1 MKKSLLFLAAA
12 LTFGFAAN
20 AQTVFSEDFE
30 SVTVAS
36 QAGLETGL
44 GELPAGWTLYEDNLT
59 NFSSSQGSFT
69 VFGKSWKVYDMDGW
83 GKLAFSITYT
93 MEGTACDRW
102 LITPAIT
109 IPDEGD
115 YKLMFNQLASQY
127 NEHMSVMVSTTNTE
141 KASFTQTLIDNELLT
156 AGASTRLLDLS
167 SFTGQTIY
175 IAFVAQTA
183 DGLYIGVDDV
193 QVKVVA
199 PDNMAALA
207 ATAPAWTAQGA
218 YIPVSLA
225 IRNEG
230 SAPLTSFDIAYT
242 VNSGDEQ
249 NISVTNI
256 NVAPFTSYTY
266 TFQASP
272 EGLGENVVDITV
284 SNPNNADMAIENNT
298 ASCTTMVYDPTLYA
312 PKRVALLEHFTTAR
326 CPNCPPAH
334 ETLEEAVAPIEE
346 NVAWVAHHVGYYTD
360 NMTISE
366 SNEMMVFYN
375 DNGSTYAPAVMID
388 RNNEFATSDDPGPIF
403 FPSAGYV
410 DQQLENAAFTPANV
424 SVNISDINYNE
435 MTRELSVKVSGTFY
449 SDLTFGSA
457 RVSLYVTQDSI
468 MGSQSGAQGTYR
480 HDHVIRACI
489 SDVWGEQN
497 VITASTAGS
506 TFEKTFTYQL
516 PYNIN
521 AQKARLVAFVN
532 NYATSVNDRKVY
544 NADKSEYLL
553 DHTDPTLGINN
564 VEASINVVTYPNPAT
579 EMAFVTAEG
588 TIRSYEM
595 VDALGRKVMSQENVN
610 ADILELNVNSLSA
623 GVYFISVTTDNGVA
637 TQRLTVAK

>member
-30 SVTVAS
+30 SVTVGS

-59 NFSSSQGSFT
+59 NFSSSQSSFT

-127 NEHMSVMVSTTNTE
+127 DEHMSVMVSTTNTE

-249 NISVTNI
+249 NISVTDI
-256 NVAPFTSYTY
+256 NVAPFDTYTY

-298 ASCTTMVYDPTLYA
+298 ASCTTMVYDPANAIQRTT
-312 PKRVALLEHFTTAR
+312 VLEHFTTGR

-334 ETLEEAVAPIEE
+334 DYLEQLYSTRHD
-346 NVAWVAHHVGYYTD
+346 NVIWIAHHVGYYTD
-360 NMTISE
+360 NMTITE
-366 SNEMMVFYN
+366 SNQMLRFFN
-375 DNGSTYAPAVMID
+375 DGGNTYAPAIMLD
-388 RNNEFATSDDPGPIF
+388 RNQDYATAEDPGPVF
-403 FPSAGYV
+403 FPSSNYTAESF
-410 DQQLENAAFTPANV
+410 DNAISTPAFV
-424 SVNISDINYNE
+424 SVNISDVNYNPQS
-435 MTRELSVKVSGTFY
+435 RELSLKVSGSFTNDMTF
-449 SDLTFGSA
+449 DAPRLT
-457 RVSLYVTQDSI
+457 VYLMQDSI
-468 MGSQSGAQGTYR
+468 VANQSGASSSYI
-480 HDHVIRACI
+480 HNHVIRACVTN
-489 SDVWGEQN
+489 VWGDATA
-497 VITASTAGS
+497 ITNTTSGS
-506 TFEKTFTYQL
+506 TYEKTFTYTL
-516 PYNIN
+516 PANMR
-521 AQKARLVAFVN
+521 ADHTWAAAFVSNYDAN
-532 NYATSVNDRKVY
+532 NVNNCNIANGAKTGFLMQE
-544 NADKSEYLL
+544 K
-553 DHTDPTLGINN
+553 DPTSGIAG